1 VALYTNTI
9 YQPNHPVLSEKYGL
23 LRDVVSEMRF
33 VFCMDKEELRHFI
46 VVSKKRVISLTRAL

>member
-1 VALYTNTI
+1 M